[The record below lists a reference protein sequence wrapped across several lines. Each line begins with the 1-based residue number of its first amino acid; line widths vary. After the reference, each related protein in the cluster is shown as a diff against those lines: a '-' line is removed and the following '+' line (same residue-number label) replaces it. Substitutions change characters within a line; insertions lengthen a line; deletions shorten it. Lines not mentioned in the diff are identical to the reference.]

1 MNYVILLAG
10 GVGKRMGADIPK
22 QFIKVKGKPIIVYSI
37 ENFQR
42 NEQIEKIVVVCVK
55 DWIDHVKELVKEYGL
70 TKVEWVIEG
79 GSTGHDSIKN
89 GVFFLKD
96 KVNPDDYIIVHDA
109 VRPILPQKAINEV
122 LRVAHEKG
130 NASSSIVC
138 HPPIVYTE
146 DGESGVKD
154 IDREHVMLTASPQVY
169 KFSLALSCYEKAE
182 AENKNNLQIFNNN
195 QNARMSIAQNNAISS
210 SIGGILAMTPASVFR
225 GTFGTMFD
233 VANEGIKQTAES
245 MNYNLNIDNMRNS
258 PQQLQSMN
266 SDAVLIS
273 YIDEFGILI
282 EMQEPIDFEKQSI
295 IDYFKIFGYTYNKI
309 NKVKQFIKTR
319 KYYNY
324 LQANIF
330 EIDGHIAEQLKD
342 LIKST
347 LSKGIRFWHKDNF
360 TGEINFDLNNIE
372 RSISNG

>member
-22 QFIKVKGKPIIVYSI
+22 QFIRVKGKPIIVYSI

-42 NEQIEKIVVVCVK
+42 NEEIEKIVVVCVK

-96 KVNPDDYIIVHDA
+96 KVNPDDYIVVHDA

-154 IDREHVMLTASPQVY
+154 IDREHVMLTASPQAY
-169 KFSLALSCYEKAE
+169 NFSLALSCYEKAE
-182 AENKNNLQIFNNN
+182 AENKNNFTFTSSLLIHYGERVYFAKGTTSNIKVTKKED
-195 QNARMSIAQNNAISS
+195 IALFEA
-210 SIGGILAMTPASVFR
+210 L
-225 GTFGTMFD
+225 
-233 VANEGIKQTAES
+233 
-245 MNYNLNIDNMRNS
+245 LNVPEELLFS
-258 PQQLQSMN
+258 
-266 SDAVLIS
+266 
-273 YIDEFGILI
+273 E
-282 EMQEPIDFEKQSI
+282 
-295 IDYFKIFGYTYNKI
+295 
-309 NKVKQFIKTR
+309 
-319 KYYNY
+319 
-324 LQANIF
+324 
-330 EIDGHIAEQLKD
+330 
-342 LIKST
+342 
-347 LSKGIRFWHKDNF
+347 
-360 TGEINFDLNNIE
+360 
-372 RSISNG
+372 

>member
-55 DWIDHVKELVKEYGL
+55 DWIDYVKELVKEYGL

-154 IDREHVMLTASPQVY
+154 IDREHVMLTASPQTY

-182 AENKNNLQIFNNN
+182 AENKNDSTFTSSLLIHYGERVYFAKGTTSNIKVTKKED
-195 QNARMSIAQNNAISS
+195 IALFEA
-210 SIGGILAMTPASVFR
+210 LL
-225 GTFGTMFD
+225 D
-233 VANEGIKQTAES
+233 VPEELLFS
-245 MNYNLNIDNMRNS
+245 
-258 PQQLQSMN
+258 
-266 SDAVLIS
+266 
-273 YIDEFGILI
+273 E
-282 EMQEPIDFEKQSI
+282 
-295 IDYFKIFGYTYNKI
+295 
-309 NKVKQFIKTR
+309 
-319 KYYNY
+319 
-324 LQANIF
+324 
-330 EIDGHIAEQLKD
+330 
-342 LIKST
+342 
-347 LSKGIRFWHKDNF
+347 
-360 TGEINFDLNNIE
+360 
-372 RSISNG
+372 

>member
-22 QFIKVKGKPIIVYSI
+22 QFIKVAGKPIIVYSI

-55 DWIDHVKELVKEYGL
+55 EWIDYVKELVKEYVL
-70 TKVEWVIEG
+70 TKVECIIEG

-96 KVNPDDYIIVHDA
+96 KVNPDDFIIVHDA

-154 IDREHVMLTASPQVY
+154 VDREHVMLTASPQAY

-182 AENKNNLQIFNNN
+182 AENKNNFTFTSSLLIHYGERVYFAKGTTSNIKVTKKED
-195 QNARMSIAQNNAISS
+195 IALFEA
-210 SIGGILAMTPASVFR
+210 L
-225 GTFGTMFD
+225 
-233 VANEGIKQTAES
+233 
-245 MNYNLNIDNMRNS
+245 LNV
-258 PQQLQSMN
+258 P
-266 SDAVLIS
+266 
-273 YIDEFGILI
+273 E
-282 EMQEPIDFEKQSI
+282 
-295 IDYFKIFGYTYNKI
+295 
-309 NKVKQFIKTR
+309 
-319 KYYNY
+319 
-324 LQANIF
+324 
-330 EIDGHIAEQLKD
+330 D
-342 LIKST
+342 LLFS
-347 LSKGIRFWHKDNF
+347 
-360 TGEINFDLNNIE
+360 E
-372 RSISNG
+372 